1 MSSTDHQEVGPAKAR
16 IEPDAMFGHGS
27 GPPRRTGPLAKR
39 DMRLAYL
46 MLLPTFAIV
55 VGIVLGPLL
64 ANFWIAFKPVTLADL
79 RPPTPLANEQLRPR
93 PKAAGDEVV
102 LRYRVRNSSQKEA
115 LGAVRMRDVLPA
127 GLVPLSLDPRCALD
141 GRALDCDFGT
151 IEAKGRFN
159 LEIPVRVEQAYLTA
173 GERPRAT
180 KPVFTADAPN
190 VLTSL
195 TFTLDNFRRLF
206 ASPDFWDVM
215 WVSMVYTVGGTA
227 GALVLGLFAAQ
238 ILNTAFAGRNV
249 LRGLFLFP
257 YVAPVIAVAFAW
269 VLLLD
274 AGPGGTLNALLMRMG
289 ATDGPINFLG
299 QRYVPF
305 DVFGATFRFP
315 LALATVIVFESW
327 RYFPLAFL
335 FILARMQ
342 SVSSEMYEAAEMD
355 GATPLQQFWRISLP
369 QLAGIL
375 AVLFLLR
382 FIWTF
387 NKFDDIFL
395 LTGGAAG
402 TRTLTVDVYEQAF
415 AVSNLG
421 AGAAVAV
428 VVFFVLVAFAL
439 IFFRLSPKDEA

>member
-1 MSSTDHQEVGPAKAR
+1 
-16 IEPDAMFGHGS
+16 
-27 GPPRRTGPLAKR
+27 
-39 DMRLAYL
+39 
-46 MLLPTFAIV
+46 MLIPTFLIV
-55 VGIVLGPLL
+55 ISIVLGPLL
-64 ANFWIAFKPVTLADL
+64 ANFWISAKPVQLGDL
-79 RPPTPLANEQLRPR
+79 RSARVMVNEALRPR
-93 PKAAGDEVV
+93 PKEAGEEVT

-115 LGAVRMRDVLPA
+115 ITDALLSDVVPLGITLGDLPDQCMITPRMAEGGLHLTCDLGDLPA
-127 GLVPLSLDPRCALD
+127 RH
-141 GRALDCDFGT
+141 
-151 IEAKGRFN
+151 RFDI
-159 LEIPVRVEQAYLTA
+159 EIPVVVDQAYFDS
-173 GERPRAT
+173 GIRARDT
-180 KPVFTADAPN
+180 KPETSGTSQN

-195 TFTLDNFRRLF
+195 EFTAENFRKVFSR
-206 ASPDFWDVM
+206 AEFWTVLK
-215 WVSMVYTVGGTA
+215 VSMYYTIFGTA

-238 ILNTAFAGRNV
+238 LLNTSFKGRNI
-249 LRGLFLFP
+249 LRGFFLFP

-274 AGPGGTLNALLMRMG
+274 AGPGGTFNAMLIQMG
-289 ATDGPINFLG
+289 AIEGPINFLG
-299 QRYVPF
+299 QRAIPYSILGF
-305 DVFGATFRFP
+305 QFEFP
-315 LALATVIVFESW
+315 MALTTVIAFEAW
-327 RYFPLAFL
+327 RYFPLSFL

-342 SVSSEMYEAAEMD
+342 SVSSEMYEAAEID
-355 GATPLQQFWRISLP
+355 GATPFQQFWSISLP

-428 VVFFVLVAFAL
+428 VVFVVLLVFAL
-439 IFFRLSPKDEA
+439 IFFKFSPQDDG